1 MFLDHYVAKNH
12 TSLKIHVD
20 YVYKSANDYSTL
32 LPSSFNNM
40 LQFMEQYNWLQTY
53 VSLEGLKNI
62 MLQMRQRIG
71 NKAPLDEAVNIMVRK
86 EEEFN
91 YLFKQIWQD
100 AQTKYLFE

>member
-1 MFLDHYVAKNH
+1 
-12 TSLKIHVD
+12 
-20 YVYKSANDYSTL
+20 
-32 LPSSFNNM
+32 
-40 LQFMEQYNWLQTY
+40 
-53 VSLEGLKNI
+53 
-62 MLQMRQRIG
+62 MRQRIG

>member
-1 MFLDHYVAKNH
+1 
-12 TSLKIHVD
+12 
-20 YVYKSANDYSTL
+20 
-32 LPSSFNNM
+32 
-40 LQFMEQYNWLQTY
+40 MEQYNWLQTY